1 MSEFDHLDDPQAT
14 ESVLASATRRGFLML
29 SLGLL
34 AGCAKNKALVR
45 MPNPPWPTFDFE
57 KPQQRKTS
65 QRPSPYKPK
74 PLEIKPAPTPG
85 WQTSLLSRNKWS
97 RGNPIPTRMSKMAPV
112 KYLTVHHEGMDSF
125 RYSDIRST
133 ASRIEGIR
141 KAHRG
146 RGWGDIGY
154 HFIIDRAGRVWEG
167 RPMRFQGAHVKDKN
181 FANIGVLALGNFD
194 LQKPTQEQLAAV
206 SRYCQ
211 QLMIDFRIPISKL
224 RTHQE
229 WAPTA
234 CPGRHLQSYMD
245 SARKGGRL
253 S

>member
-1 MSEFDHLDDPQAT
+1 MGEFDHLDDPQAA
-14 ESVLASATRRGFLML
+14 ESITASATRRGFLML

-34 AGCAKNKALVR
+34 AGCAKNKALVTL
-45 MPNPPWPTFDFE
+45 PNPPWPTFDFE
-57 KPQQRKTS
+57 KSQQKTYE
-65 QRPSPYKPK
+65 RPTPPRLK
-74 PLEIKPAPTPG
+74 PLNKIPAPLPS
-85 WQTSLLSRNKWS
+85 WQTSLLSRRKWS
-97 RGNPIPTRMSKMAPV
+97 RGNPIPTRMDKMAPV
-112 KYLTVHHEGMDSF
+112 SYLTVHHEGMDAF
-125 RYSDIRST
+125 RYSDMRST

-154 HFIIDRAGRVWEG
+154 HFIVDRAGRVWEG
-167 RPMRFQGAHVKDKN
+167 RPLRYQGAHVKDKN

-194 LQKPTQEQLAAV
+194 LQQPTQQQLAAV
-206 SRYCQ
+206 KLHCQ
-211 QLMIDFRIPISKL
+211 RLMSEFGIPVSKL

-234 CPGRHLQSYMD
+234 CPGRNLQSYMVN
-245 SARKGGRL
+245 ARRGGRF

>member
-1 MSEFDHLDDPQAT
+1 MSEFDHLDDPQIT
-14 ESVLASATRRGFLML
+14 ESVLTSATRRGFLVL

-34 AGCAKNKALVR
+34 AGCAKSKSLVTL
-45 MPNPPWPTFDFE
+45 PNPPWPKFDFE
-57 KPQQRKTS
+57 KSPRKTPM
-65 QRPSPYKPK
+65 RPSLSRPK
-74 PLEIKPAPTPG
+74 PLDKRPAPTPS
-85 WQTSLLSRNKWS
+85 WQTNLISRSKWS
-97 RGNPIPTRMSKMAPV
+97 RGYPIPTRMDKMAPV
-112 KYLTVHHEGMDSF
+112 KYLTVHHEGMDAF
-125 RYSDIRST
+125 RYSDMRST

-154 HFIIDRAGRVWEG
+154 HFIVDRAGRVWEG

-194 LQKPTQEQLAAV
+194 LQRPTQKQLAAV

-211 QLMIDFRIPISKL
+211 QLMIDFRIPINKL
-224 RTHQE
+224 KTHQE

-245 SARKGGRL
+245 SARRGGTL